1 MSDVTSP
8 IIAAGLGELGAEAV
22 NADAIEAILA
32 DFRAWLSEA
41 NEVPPAAPAAEFDV
55 ATVVQQFTALRQEVN
70 LQTKSSRGQLE
81 QNAQTMVMLQQAL
94 EALQS
99 RQAQLHQSDKSGQ
112 DERVRALLKTL
123 LDAHDALSLAE
134 REVQRLLLKPP
145 APPQPEITPAP
156 AVAIR
161 VPFWARWLGLGTSIE
176 EQIVPLRTWRAQ
188 QPPPPGLDEYAQRFR
203 QVLDALLVGYRMSL
217 QRIERAFEQQGLES
231 IPCVGQPFDP
241 EIMEVAEVVRD
252 EGRLSTEVVQEI
264 RRGYLWHGRLFRYAQ
279 VRVAKP

>member
-8 IIAAGLGELGAEAV
+8 IIAAGPGELGAEALS
-22 NADAIEAILA
+22 ADAVETILA
-32 DFRAWLSEA
+32 DFRAWLFESKE
-41 NEVPPAAPAAEFDV
+41 NPPATPAAELDV
-55 ATVVQQFTALRQEVN
+55 ATIVQHFTALRQEVN

-99 RQAQLHQSDKSGQ
+99 RQAQLQQCQKSGQ
-112 DERVRALLKTL
+112 DELVRPLLKTL

-134 REVQRLLLKPP
+134 REVQRLLVNPP
-145 APPQPEITPAP
+145 APPPPEITPPP
-156 AVAIR
+156 AVEICL
-161 VPFWARWLGLGTSIE
+161 PFWARWLGLGPSIE
-176 EQIVPLRTWRAQ
+176 AQIDPLRAWRTD
-188 QPPPPGLDEYAQRFR
+188 QPPPPGLEEYAQRFR

-217 QRIERAFEQQGLES
+217 QRIERAFEQQGLEA

-241 EIMEVAEVVRD
+241 EIMEVADVVRD
-252 EGRLSTEVVQEI
+252 EGRPSTEVVQEI